1 VRGHRRCGS
10 PIAPRGSTRRWCTR
24 RQRSWRSAGSL
35 PGASVHESIV
45 IAIAVLIITPHARS
59 RLLFPAVQV
68 VAAGTLFGSGVI
80 LNGGDVIER
89 LAKADTIVF
98 DKTER

>member
-1 VRGHRRCGS
+1 
-10 PIAPRGSTRRWCTR
+10 
-24 RQRSWRSAGSL
+24 L

-45 IAIAVLIITPHARS
+45 IAIAVLIITSPRAIA
-59 RLLFPAVQV
+59 LAVPAVQV

-80 LNGGDVIER
+80 LNGGDAIER

-98 DKTER
+98 DTTER